1 MANHP
6 HSDTITIIP
15 IGKRLDEIRDGLT
28 EAYKT
33 LHISGDQ
40 DAAEQVKLLT
50 ELDADGKTP
59 CFAVLSLK

>member
-1 MANHP
+1 MADYP

-15 IGKRLDEIRDGLT
+15 IGKRLDEIRDDFT
-28 EAYKT
+28 EACKA
-33 LHISGDQ
+33 LHISEDQ
-40 DAAEQVKLLT
+40 DAAEQVKLLI

>member
-1 MANHP
+1 MADHP

-15 IGKRLDEIRDGLT
+15 IGQRLDEICDDFT
-28 EAYKT
+28 EACKA

-50 ELDADGKTP
+50 ELNADGKTP
-59 CFAVLSLK
+59 CFAVLSFK

>member
-15 IGKRLDEIRDGLT
+15 MEEWLNGIRNDFT
-28 EAYKT
+28 EVCKA
-33 LHISGDQ
+33 LHISGHQ

>member
-1 MANHP
+1 MANYP

-15 IGKRLDEIRDGLT
+15 IGKRLDEIRDDFT
-28 EAYKT
+28 EAYKA

-40 DAAEQVKLLT
+40 DAAGQVNLLV

-59 CFAVLSLK
+59 CLAVISLK